1 MLGGYLI
8 IGTSTDLRAA
18 FYWHSVTDFLQLRDV
33 LMGVVKPV
41 FFGLIIAS
49 ISCHLGLR
57 ARGGAEGV
65 GTMVK
70 RTVVLASVMIL
81 VADFFLTKI
90 FLALYP

>member
-1 MLGGYLI
+1 
-8 IGTSTDLRAA
+8 
-18 FYWHSVTDFLQLRDV
+18 
-33 LMGVVKPV
+33 MGMVKPV

-49 ISCHLGLR
+49 IACHMGLR

-90 FLALYP
+90 FLALNP